1 MSQRSAR
8 SARGLRPR
16 RSVSRQQNIDNELIY
31 KVSQQGELSKDFLV
45 LMALSGVLAAV
56 AFASSSIPVL
66 LGAMIVAPVMS
77 PLALFIFAFCGGQP
91 KLAWRGLGTALTG
104 LVVATL
110 TAMATAYIIVA
121 FGVAGEASTIF
132 IGEPLF
138 EERVRPGWYS
148 MMAAGAAGIAG
159 TLAFARGKTDTLI
172 GTVASLAL
180 VPAAAAGGIAF
191 IEGDPMRALGGL
203 VLLTMNLGLILATGM
218 WVVIIAR
225 PGVGNGSSDAP
236 GRDLAEEQAQ
246 DTK

>member
-1 MSQRSAR
+1 MSRH
-8 SARGLRPR
+8 
-16 RSVSRQQNIDNELIY
+16 QNISNELIF
-31 KVSQQGELSKDFLV
+31 KVSQQAQLSKDFLV

-104 LVVATL
+104 LVIATL
-110 TAMATAYIIVA
+110 TAMATAYAIVA

-148 MMAAGAAGIAG
+148 LMAGGAAGIAG

-180 VPAAAAGGIAF
+180 VPAAAAGGIAL
-191 IEGDPMRALGGL
+191 IEGDAIRALGGL
-203 VLLTMNLGLILATGM
+203 VLLMMNLGLILATGM
-218 WVVIIAR
+218 WVVIVAR
-225 PGVGNGSSDAP
+225 PGLGDAPAEPP
-236 GRDLAEEQAQ
+236 GRDLMKEQEQ
-246 DTK
+246 GPS